1 MTDDTAPQKETPHPK
16 NESSDPK
23 SETLDRPH
31 GAAEKSTAVK
41 GKAKEGQVEEAFRTI
56 LDLQVCLPSRVDT
69 AAWRADS
76 SHDTSACMP
85 LVITAR
91 QSIAWLSLIHRAA
104 GEAEATCARERRLS
118 SKRATGSRLKNCS
131 PDCKHL

>member
-76 SHDTSACMP
+76 SHDTLACML

-91 QSIAWLSLIHRAA
+91 QFIAWSFLTDRAV
-104 GEAEATCARERRLS
+104 GEAGVTCARERKS
-118 SKRATGSRLKNCS
+118 SSSRATGSRLKNCS
-131 PDCKHL
+131 PDCKHW